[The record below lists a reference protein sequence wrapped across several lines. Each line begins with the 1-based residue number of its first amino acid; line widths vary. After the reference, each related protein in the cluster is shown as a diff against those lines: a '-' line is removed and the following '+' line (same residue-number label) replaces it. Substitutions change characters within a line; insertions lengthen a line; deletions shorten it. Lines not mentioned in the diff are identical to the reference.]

1 MKRFRDYILSEQRD
15 VQRMNLDDIRR
26 YVGTRQPGH
35 SRPMGDFA
43 IKNGQPVVYR
53 SVRELSPQ
61 YPIGEPPTTSVDATS
76 LRKVDKGLYKRAK
89 ELIQNKPVNEPVNEM
104 NALDT
109 EDGQKLVAQ
118 VGERQARKLLRQ
130 EMISQVVSHIER
142 QGLSVG
148 RAQRTR
154 QTRELLRRPTVGIDN
169 SIRYADLSKK
179 NPRLT
184 Q

>member
-15 VQRMNLDDIRR
+15 VQNMSLSDIKR
-26 YVGTRQPGH
+26 YLGTRQPGH
-35 SRPMGDFA
+35 STPTGEFA
-43 IKNGQPVVYR
+43 VVNGTPSVYR
-53 SVRELSPQ
+53 GMRTPQ
-61 YPIGEPPTTSVDATS
+61 YPLGEPDVTSVNATS

-89 ELIQNKPVNEPVNEM
+89 ELIQNESVN
-104 NALDT
+104 
-109 EDGQKLVAQ
+109 KK
-118 VGERQARKLLRQ
+118 QAKKRLRQ
-130 EMISQVVSHIER
+130 EITSQVVSHIER

-148 RAQRTR
+148 RPQRIR
-154 QTRELLRRPTVGIDN
+154 QTRELLKRPTVGIDN

>member
-35 SRPMGDFA
+35 SRPIGDFA
-43 IKNGQPVVYR
+43 IENGRPVVYR

-61 YPIGEPPTTSVDATS
+61 YPMGEPPTTSVDATS

-89 ELIQNKPVNEPVNEM
+89 ELIQNESVNEM
-104 NALDT
+104 KALDT
-109 EDGQKLVAQ
+109 EEGQQLVSQ
-118 VGERQARKLLRQ
+118 VGRKRAEKLLRQ
-130 EMISQVVSHIER
+130 EITSQVVSHIER
-142 QGLSVG
+142 QGLSAG
-148 RAQRTR
+148 RPQRIR
-154 QTRELLRRPTVGIDN
+154 QTRELLKRPTVGIDD

>member
-15 VQRMNLDDIRR
+15 VQSMNLDDIRR

-43 IKNGQPVVYR
+43 IENGQPVVYR

-89 ELIQNKPVNEPVNEM
+89 DLIQSESVNEM
-104 NALDT
+104 KALDT
-109 EDGQKLVAQ
+109 EEGKQLVDRLGKKQAKKLV
-118 VGERQARKLLRQ
+118 RQ
-130 EMISQVVSHIER
+130 EMISNMVSYIER
-142 QGLSVG
+142 QGLSSG
-148 RAQRTR
+148 RPQRIR
-154 QTRELLRRPTVGIDN
+154 QTRELLKRPTVGIDN
-169 SIRYADLSKK
+169 SLRYADLSKK

>member
-1 MKRFRDYILSEQRD
+1 MKRFRDYNLSEQRD
-15 VQRMNLDDIRR
+15 VQNMSLSDIRR
-26 YVGTRQPGH
+26 YVETRQPGH
-35 SRPMGDFA
+35 SRPIGDFA
-43 IKNGQPVVYR
+43 IENGRPVVYR

-89 ELIQNKPVNEPVNEM
+89 ELIQNESVN
-104 NALDT
+104 
-109 EDGQKLVAQ
+109 KK
-118 VGERQARKLLRQ
+118 QAKKRLRQ
-130 EMISQVVSHIER
+130 EITSQVVSHIER

-148 RAQRTR
+148 RPQRIR
-154 QTRELLRRPTVGIDN
+154 QTRELLKRPTVGIDN

>member
-1 MKRFRDYILSEQRD
+1 MKRFRDYILNEQRD
-15 VQRMNLDDIRR
+15 VQKMSLSDIKK
-26 YVGTRQPGH
+26 YVETRQPGH

-43 IKNGQPVVYR
+43 VEKGKPVVYR

-61 YPIGEPPTTSVDATS
+61 YPMGEPPTTSVNATS
-76 LRKVDKGLYKRAK
+76 LRKLDKGLYKRAK
-89 ELIQNKPVNEPVNEM
+89 ALIQNESVNEM
-104 NALDT
+104 KILDT
-109 EDGQKLVAQ
+109 KAGKQLVAK
-118 VGERQARKLLRQ
+118 VGVKKAKKLIRQDMTSK
-130 EMISQVVSHIER
+130 MVSHIER

-154 QTRELLRRPTVGIDN
+154 QTRELLKRPTVGIDD